1 MDKLEI
7 YNEREKKSF
16 TIDLKPDNSV
26 SLQLKSNL
34 FSAID
39 KITLNHSFTITA
51 PDTLQNRRAFG
62 VGNQVASDSDRVRM
76 KYPCKFYRNGVQ
88 LFNGTCLVQSI
99 ESNSFSLLLTWGLD
113 VLEALKDGGDLQ
125 DLDLG
130 NMRFYPDNFNT
141 EGKPV
146 PDYNTYAEAM
156 KEHMFFAHSVGDFME
171 WNDYYV
177 SGSNQFTPCI
187 AARTLFKQCLESA
200 GISYEV
206 DDAAFEFMKRLAIPL
221 PTLDSGELEIPI
233 SGVGVIGAEDGKI
246 GNTSYYDGAYFITG
260 FVSELANLSIVD
272 GARFTVASSCDMKL
286 SYSVT
291 IGADDLFGSQRL
303 MLCVVQYDD
312 KGKETSRTYKRV
324 EIAKTEYKGADIVYY
339 FDDVEID
346 LDANGEFYFVILGS
360 TSKLKG
366 LSVRKLIAEFTEPP
380 IVPGLEL
387 SIAANLPKISKINY
401 VKALCQICGIFPIP
415 PVSNSNFVRFVAPGI
430 LEANKPNAVDW
441 SGFVNGEPKKI
452 AFAFSDFAQKN
463 LIMYKNGEE
472 YAASFPM
479 ESPTADKEKTAFE
492 LPFMHLKGGRWPL
505 WSVERE
511 EIKDKDGKVIGFDY
525 PISRESVDPAI
536 YCLRPSGGDENT
548 DAYLS
553 FDELTPAAILKRWK
567 PLTDAVKRA
576 KVVQVE
582 LMLPFLELK
591 YVDYSVPVYI
601 EQLGGYFG
609 IVSLNNSGNKTTAEL
624 IKI

>member
-39 KITLNHSFTITA
+39 KISLNHSFTITA

-62 VGNQVASDSDRVRM
+62 VGNQVAADSDRVRM

-88 LFNGTCLVQSI
+88 LLSGTCIVQSI
-99 ESNSFSLLLTWGLD
+99 ESGSYSLLLTWGLD
-113 VLEALKDGGDLQ
+113 VLEALKEGGDLES
-125 DLDLG
+125 LELG
-130 NMRFYPDNFNT
+130 NMTFT
-141 EGKPV
+141 GESGGMPV
-146 PDYNTYAEAM
+146 PQYNTYAECM
-156 KEHMFFAHSVGDFME
+156 EKVMFFAHSFGDFAE
-171 WNDYYV
+171 KNEYRL
-177 SGSNQFTPCI
+177 SATNQFTPCV
-187 AARTLFKQCLESA
+187 AARTLFKKCLESS
-200 GISYEV
+200 GIAYEV
-206 DDAAFEFMKRLAIPL
+206 DETAFEFMKRLAIPL
-221 PTLDSGELEIPI
+221 PTLDSGKLDIAVN
-233 SGVGVIGAEDGKI
+233 GVGRVDDSEKESYFPLSDSVQTPVYYVSGFSTESANLPIEKGKI
-246 GNTSYYDGAYFITG
+246 FNILSQCDANLAFHVSGDGLLSYFIE
-260 FVSELANLSIVD
+260 SL
-272 GARFTVASSCDMKL
+272 R
-286 SYSVT
+286 
-291 IGADDLFGSQRL
+291 
-303 MLCVVQYDD
+303 LCVVEYDD
-312 KGKETSRTYKRV
+312 DWTETSR
-324 EIAKTEYKGADIVYY
+324 EYKKLESTRFELQGTRFVYY
-339 FDDVEID
+339 FEDVEISVSGKAD
-346 LDANGEFYFVILGS
+346 FYFVFHG
-360 TSKLKG
+360 TNHDVFDFVFDK
-366 LSVRKLIAEFTEPP
+366 VVAEFTEPP
-380 IVPGLEL
+380 ITAGMEL
-387 SIAANLPKISKINY
+387 SIAANLPKMSKINY

-415 PVSNSNFVRFVAPGI
+415 PVHGSNVVRFVAPGI
-430 LEANKPNAVDW
+430 LEANNANAVDW

-452 AFAFSDFAQKN
+452 AFAFSDFAQRN
-463 LIMYKNGEE
+463 LITYKDGEKH
-472 YAASFPM
+472 AASFPM

-492 LPFMHLKGGRWPL
+492 LPFMHLSGGRWPL
-505 WSVERE
+505 WSVEYDE
-511 EIKDKDGKVIGFDY
+511 EKKVY
-525 PISRESVDPAI
+525 EWNRESVDPAI

-553 FDELTPAAILKRWK
+553 FDELTPVAIMKRWK

-582 LMLPFLELK
+582 LMMPQIAVK